1 VRTGPSRL
9 SGGGPPPSSPAH
21 VQSPNDLCT
30 SSTFLGLGLSL
41 LPTVEQI
48 YLLHYVLANRE
59 VSLGSWG
66 TLSREQCVCV
76 VCCTLAQSQSHDEA
90 GAREWAKC

>member
-1 VRTGPSRL
+1 V

-21 VQSPNDLCT
+21 VQSPHDLP
-30 SSTFLGLGLSL
+30 FGLSL